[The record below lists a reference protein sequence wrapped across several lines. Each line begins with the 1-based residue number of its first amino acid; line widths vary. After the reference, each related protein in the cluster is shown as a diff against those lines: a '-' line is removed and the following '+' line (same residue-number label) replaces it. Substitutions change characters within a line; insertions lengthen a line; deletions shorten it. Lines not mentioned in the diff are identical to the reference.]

1 MISSID
7 NNGVIHIPVGYSLWV
22 LDKLLGEGNE
32 VTFSLFKDNCTIKSR
47 ELGSVDDVESFD
59 DSIYQH
65 AFNDGIERLKYLL
78 KLAKKKKLL
87 QERWDGLKKI
97 VYYEYTEKYR
107 IFPAAKYQIKDVN
120 NIPPCKIEASKCVVL
135 IDKLLSSGKVYSTSD
150 LYSALEKEYCWLE
163 CFVVEEDIENN
174 RAELYRHCYSD
185 VLKQCLKSIKAY
197 LIAKDMGEFF
207 IRTRR
212 FEYKKEYDY
221 HYDKAG
227 ITVLNNEGVLP
238 EHTRYEKFK
247 IAINNLVE
255 AEINDINK
263 KRKKANSKN
272 KSPLCISIADIE
284 LIIDK
289 FKSIA
294 DGIEDIQ
301 IAAYLDDKLDIIS
314 DICSAKED
322 GWQEEYISQLEET
335 RGELKS
341 QGNKL
346 RSLKYADLLE
356 TYAKLLGKYGYSR
369 EVDQTIKDKWF
380 DVICSF
386 YNEMIDIAHEYDS
399 KERCA
404 RYSIKYANFLR
415 KENQYNELE
424 EKYID
429 AIKIYRE
436 ITKDEASVTLKKD
449 FAYALRSL
457 SKFYSDYD
465 RIEDAIKVLEESL
478 NYTEEFEQI
487 TDTLIQLSMRYAEYG
502 DNYKVDAVL
511 NNALDYY
518 KERAKID
525 KNYYANMA
533 NVYIKLLRN
542 ISPNN
547 IKTSIMRGQKPTYEE
562 RCVYYISLY
571 EKLIDKKISQHDKIY
586 AHALT
591 SLALYYYDT
600 EQKVATEICKKAL
613 AVHESIRNNA
623 EHYNINII
631 NLHFYLGRALTL
643 PVFQYNNDHLYESKT
658 EIMQALDFYSKLYNA
673 MEEKGLY
680 VPSIKKGLADTNLAL
695 AETYDYMGNKE
706 KARIRYEMAIE
717 FYDDLSNNKQ
727 AKDKY
732 KELLKKARDLLLLLD

>member
-1 MISSID
+1 MISID
-7 NNGVIHIPVGYSLWV
+7 DNGVLRIPIGYSLWV
-22 LDKLLGEGNE
+22 IDKLLGEGKE
-32 VTFSLFKDNCTIKSR
+32 LTFSLFKNHCTIKSR
-47 ELGSVDDVESFD
+47 ELGIIDETESID
-59 DSIYQH
+59 DSICQH
-65 AFNDGIERLKYLL
+65 AWDEGIERLNHLL
-78 KLAKKKKLL
+78 KLAKKKEVF
-87 QERWDGLKKI
+87 QERWDGLKKTF
-97 VYYEYTEKYR
+97 YYEYTKKYSIFPEEKYKFQD
-107 IFPAAKYQIKDVN
+107 INK
-120 NIPPCKIEASKCVVL
+120 IPKCKIEAPKCVKF
-135 IDKLLSSGKVYSTSD
+135 IDNLLSSGKVYSTSA
-150 LYSALEKEYCWLE
+150 LYSELEQEYCWLE

-436 ITKDEASVTLKKD
+436 ITKDEASVTLNKD

-487 TDTLIQLSMRYAEYG
+487 TDTLIQLSMRYAELG
-502 DNYKVDAVL
+502 KNGKVEAVL
-511 NNALDYY
+511 KDALRYY
-518 KERAKID
+518 EERAKID

-533 NVYIKLLRN
+533 NVYVKLLRN

-547 IKTSIMRGQKPTYEE
+547 IKTSIMRGQKPRYEE
-562 RCVYYISLY
+562 WCVYYISLY
-571 EKLIDKKISQHDKIY
+571 EKLIDRKISRHDKIY

-600 EQKVATEICKKAL
+600 GQEVATEICKKAL
-613 AVHESIRNNA
+613 AVHESIRSNA

-658 EIMQALDFYSKLYNA
+658 EIMQALDFYSKLYA
-673 MEEKGLY
+673 ERGLH

-695 AETYDYMGNKE
+695 AETYDYMGDKE
-706 KARIRYEMAIE
+706 EARIRYKTAIE
-717 FYDDLSNNKQ
+717 FYSDLSLNKQ
-727 AKDKY
+727 AENKY
-732 KELLKKARDLLLLLD
+732 KELLKKANDLLLLLD

>member
-1 MISSID
+1 MISID
-7 NNGVIHIPVGYSLWV
+7 DNGVLRIPIGYSLWV
-22 LDKLLGEGNE
+22 IDKLLGEGKE
-32 VTFSLFKDNCTIKSR
+32 LTFSLFKNHCTIISR
-47 ELGSVDDVESFD
+47 ELGIIDEAESIDDR
-59 DSIYQH
+59 ICQH
-65 AFNDGIERLKYLL
+65 ALDEGIERLKHLL
-78 KLAKKKKLL
+78 KLNKQKSIL
-87 QERWDGLKKI
+87 QEKWDGLRKTTYYVYKK
-97 VYYEYTEKYR
+97 KYR
-107 IFPAAKYQIKDVN
+107 IFPEEKYRFQDIN
-120 NIPPCKIEASKCVVL
+120 EIPPCKIEAPKCVKF
-135 IDKLLSSGKVYSTSD
+135 IDKLLSSGKVYSTSA
-150 LYSALEKEYCWLE
+150 LYSELEKEYCWLE

-227 ITVLNNEGVLP
+227 ITVLNDKGVLP
-238 EHTRYEKFK
+238 NHTRYERFR
-247 IAINNLVE
+247 IAVNNLIE
-255 AEINDINK
+255 AEINDIK
-263 KRKKANSKN
+263 ESRKKKNSKDE
-272 KSPLCISIADIE
+272 STLSVSDIE

-289 FKSIA
+289 FKCIA
-294 DGIEDIQ
+294 DGIKEIQ
-301 IAAYLDDKLDIIS
+301 IAAYLDDKLDTIS
-314 DICSAKED
+314 NICTAKKE
-322 GWQEEYISQLEET
+322 GWQGKYIAQLEET
-335 RGELKS
+335 REELKS
-341 QGNKL
+341 QDNKL

-369 EVDQTIKDKWF
+369 DVDQTIKDKWF

-429 AIKIYRE
+429 AIKIYRGIAE
-436 ITKDEASVTLKKD
+436 DEASVTLNKD

-465 RIEDAIKVLEESL
+465 RIDDAIKVLEESL

-502 DNYKVDAVL
+502 DNDKVDAVL
-511 NNALDYY
+511 NDALHYY
-518 KERAKID
+518 EERAQID
-525 KNYYANMA
+525 KNYYANIA

-542 ISPNN
+542 ISPTN
-547 IKTSIMRGQKPTYEE
+547 IKASIRRGRKHRYEE
-562 RCVYYISLY
+562 LCVYYISLY
-571 EKLIDKKISQHDKIY
+571 EKLIDKKISRHDKIY

-600 EQKVATEICKKAL
+600 GQEVATEICKKAL

-643 PVFQYNNDHLYESKT
+643 PVFHNNDNHLYESKT
-658 EIMQALDFYSKLYNA
+658 EILQALNFYSQLYDA
-673 MEEKGLY
+673 MAGRGMY

-695 AETYDYMGNKE
+695 AETYDYMGNIE
-706 KARIRYEMAIE
+706 EARIRYKMAIE
-717 FYDDLSNNKQ
+717 FYSDLSHNEQ

-732 KELLKKARDLLLLLD
+732 KELLKKAKDLLRLLD

>member
-1 MISSID
+1 MISID
-7 NNGVIHIPVGYSLWV
+7 DNGVLHIPIGYSLWV
-22 LDKLLGEGNE
+22 IDKLLGEGKE
-32 VTFSLFKDNCTIKSR
+32 LTFSLFKNHCTIKSR
-47 ELGSVDDVESFD
+47 ELGIIDETESID
-59 DSIYQH
+59 DSICQH
-65 AFNDGIERLKYLL
+65 AWDEGIERLNHLL
-78 KLAKKKKLL
+78 KLNKKKSIL
-87 QERWDGLKKI
+87 QERWNGLRKTSYY
-97 VYYEYTEKYR
+97 VYKEKYR
-107 IFPAAKYQIKDVN
+107 IFPEEKYRFQDIN
-120 NIPPCKIEASKCVVL
+120 EIPPCKIEVPKCVKF
-135 IDKLLSSGKVYSTSD
+135 IDKLLSSGKVYSTFA
-150 LYSALEKEYCWLE
+150 LYSELEKEYCWLE

-174 RAELYRHCYSD
+174 RAELYRHCYSG
-185 VLKQCLKSIKAY
+185 VQKQCLKSIKAY

-272 KSPLCISIADIE
+272 KPPLCISISDIE

-386 YNEMIDIAHEYDS
+386 YNEMINIAHEYDS

-436 ITKDEASVTLKKD
+436 ITKDEASVTLNKD

-465 RIEDAIKVLEESL
+465 RIADAIKVLEESL

-502 DNYKVDAVL
+502 DNDKVDAVL
-511 NNALDYY
+511 NDALHYY
-518 KERAKID
+518 EGRAQID
-525 KNYYANMA
+525 KNYYANIA

-542 ISPNN
+542 ISPTN
-547 IKTSIMRGQKPTYEE
+547 IKASIRRGRKHRYEE
-562 RCVYYISLY
+562 QCVYYISLY
-571 EKLIDKKISQHDKIY
+571 EKLMDKKISGHDKIY

-600 EQKVATEICKKAL
+600 GQEVATEKCKKAL
-613 AVHESIRNNA
+613 AAHEAIRNNE

-658 EIMQALDFYSKLYNA
+658 EIMQALDFYSKLYDA
-673 MEEKGLY
+673 MAERGLY

-695 AETYDYMGNKE
+695 AETYDYMGNTE
-706 KARIRYEMAIE
+706 EARIRYKTAIE
-717 FYDDLSNNKQ
+717 FYSDLSHNEQ

-732 KELLKKARDLLLLLD
+732 KELLKKAKDLLRLLD

>member
-1 MISSID
+1 MISID
-7 NNGVIHIPVGYSLWV
+7 DNGVLRIPIGYSLWV
-22 LDKLLGEGNE
+22 IDKLLGEGKE
-32 VTFSLFKDNCTIKSR
+32 LTFSLFKNHCTIKSR
-47 ELGSVDDVESFD
+47 ELGIIDGTESID
-59 DSIYQH
+59 DSICQH
-65 AFNDGIERLKYLL
+65 AWDEGIERLNHLL
-78 KLAKKKKLL
+78 KLAKKKEVF
-87 QERWDGLKKI
+87 QERWDGLKKTF
-97 VYYEYTEKYR
+97 YYEYTKKYSIFPEEKYKFQD
-107 IFPAAKYQIKDVN
+107 INK
-120 NIPPCKIEASKCVVL
+120 IPKCKIEAPKCVKF
-135 IDKLLSSGKVYSTSD
+135 IDNLLSSGKVYSTSA
-150 LYSALEKEYCWLE
+150 LYSELEQEYCWLE

-221 HYDKAG
+221 QYDKAG

-424 EKYID
+424 KKYLD

-436 ITKDEASVTLKKD
+436 ILENEVTVTLNKD

-487 TDTLIQLSMRYAEYG
+487 TDTLIQLSMRYAELG
-502 DNYKVDAVL
+502 ENDKVKAVL
-511 NNALDYY
+511 KDALRYY
-518 KERAKID
+518 EKRAQID

-562 RCVYYISLY
+562 QCVYYISLY
-571 EKLIDKKISQHDKIY
+571 EKLIDKKISRHDKIY

-600 EQKVATEICKKAL
+600 GQAVATEICQKAL
-613 AVHESIRNNA
+613 AAHESIRNNA

-673 MEEKGLY
+673 MAEKGLY

-706 KARIRYEMAIE
+706 KARIRYKMAIE
-717 FYDDLSNNKQ
+717 FYSALSNNEQ

-732 KELLKKARDLLLLLD
+732 KELLKKATDLLLLLD